1 MKSAISA
8 RPLQLVRCD
17 ADGKLA
23 VGEEA
28 VDVLRNVRGPVAVVA
43 VCGRARQGKS
53 FILNQIAASCETTSG
68 ASSKEKNGGGFE
80 VAPTHRPCT
89 KVRTHPVSRGPA
101 IVRVLPRVG
110 NLFTPERRYME
121 I

>member
-53 FILNQIAASCETTSG
+53 FILNQIAASCEPVPS
-68 ASSKEKNGGGFE
+68 ASSSKELSGDGGFV

-89 KVRTHPVSRGPA
+89 KVRTHSRFEGSSCLSTPVGWKLVS
-101 IVRVLPRVG
+101 
-110 NLFTPERRYME
+110 PER
-121 I
+121 